1 MEILNMKNIVLELN
15 DEIEVRQLISNYIY
29 LTSDDVERDEE
40 GNQCLMDAK
49 ELIMDEYDA
58 NWIEATAKVSEIL
71 HEIRELQAS

>member
-15 DEIEVRQLISNYIY
+15 DEIEVRKLISDYIY

-71 HEIRELQAS
+71 HEIRKLLAS

>member
-1 MEILNMKNIVLELN
+1 MKNIVLELN